1 MARISLEGMEFYSHH
16 GYYREEQIIGTRFI
30 IDFHFEVDT
39 TEAQRT
45 DELKKTVNY
54 HTVYAMIREE
64 MALDARLI
72 EHVAWRILRMAHQ
85 RFPEIQSASI
95 KISKMNP
102 PLGGQTQK
110 VSITLCTDDLQNQ

>member
-30 IDFHFEVDT
+30 IDFHFDADT
-39 TEAQRT
+39 TEAQRS

-54 HTVYAMIREE
+54 HTVYAMIRKE
-64 MALDARLI
+64 MALDSRLI
-72 EHVAWRILRMAHQ
+72 EHVAWRILSKAHQ
-85 RFPEIQSASI
+85 NFPEIGFAQI

-110 VSITLCTDDLQNQ
+110 VCITLCSDDLGVK